1 MFSKSQTMKYKPVIY
16 FILLLTCFFS
26 FSLSA
31 QESKARI
38 ENVTFEAIELEGTK
52 VVVYYDILHTS
63 PVERFE
69 IELAFVDDEDFYYYP
84 QTTTGDIG
92 SGIKGG
98 KQKRIVW
105 DIFQDVDEVGR
116 IKAIVNIAS
125 VTEEPGGAAY
135 ALLSIPVPGLGD
147 VFVTNT
153 KTAVIKPYYK
163 TILSYGLVGYGMFQ
177 KYQSNKYY
185 DDYNTSP
192 DREDFDNLY
201 NKANSANHQFYIFTG
216 LGAAVWFSD
225 VVWVAAKGISNSRKT
240 DNSEALLR
248 NRFTVTP
255 NPYGGMNL
263 GYVIT
268 F

>member
-1 MFSKSQTMKYKPVIY
+1 MMKCNRVFY
-16 FILLLTCFFS
+16 FTLFLISLFS

-38 ENVTFEAIELEGTK
+38 ENIDFDVVEWEGTK
-52 VVVYYDILHTS
+52 IVVYYDILHAS
-63 PVERFE
+63 PIERFE
-69 IELAFVDDEDFYYYP
+69 IELAFVDDEEFYYYP
-84 QTTTGDIG
+84 KATSGDIG
-92 SGIKGG
+92 PGIKGG
-98 KQKRIVW
+98 KQKRIIW

-116 IKAIVNIAS
+116 IKAIVNIS
-125 VTEEPGGAAY
+125 SITEEPGGATY
-135 ALLSIPVPGLGD
+135 ALLSVPVPGLGD

-163 TILSYGLVGYGMFQ
+163 IILAYGLAGYGMFQ
-177 KYQSNKYY
+177 KFQSDKYY

-192 DREDFDNLY
+192 NREDFDNLY

-225 VVWVAAKGISNSRKT
+225 VVWVAAKGISNSRKP
-240 DNSEALLR
+240 DNSQAFLR
-248 NRFTVTP
+248 KRFTVTS
-255 NPYGGMNL
+255 NPYGGMNI
-263 GYVIT
+263 GYIIT